1 MNLKMIDGKLAEEIT
16 FKGGLKGWYFS
27 SKAHKVIFF
36 CQFNGFDY
44 LRQEIFDKYYY
55 SELKS
60 NY

>member
-1 MNLKMIDGKLAEEIT
+1 MIDGKLAEEIT